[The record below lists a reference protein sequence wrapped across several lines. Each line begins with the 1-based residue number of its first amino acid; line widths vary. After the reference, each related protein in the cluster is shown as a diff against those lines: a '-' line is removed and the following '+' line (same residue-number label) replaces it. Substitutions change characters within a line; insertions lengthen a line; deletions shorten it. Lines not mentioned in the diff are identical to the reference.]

1 MKICL
6 SSDTSCLINYG
17 VLEKFDIKVF
27 PLNVIIDGEEYLDG
41 VSINQ
46 EQLRDAMRGKKTIK
60 TSTPP
65 LGQIINYFEELFE
78 QGYDRIIH
86 FTISSKLSSMNELFT
101 SVSKNYFDDKIIV
114 IDSLGLSTYMLS
126 QVILAYDELQQ
137 GTDIE
142 KLCEKIEEQK
152 KAYDLIFVPENLTAL
167 KNGGRVSPA
176 VAAVGNVLGIKP
188 VIKLIDGEL
197 VKVDTTRNVV
207 KTFKQYID
215 EQVNE
220 YPIADYDYFVVEF
233 DANHNY
239 AEQVYQYIEE
249 KFPGYKVKRGIIPIN
264 VCAHCGPG
272 TIGILISK
280 KVNGKALNEYL

>member
-1 MKICL
+1 MK
-6 SSDTSCLINYG
+6 
-17 VLEKFDIKVF
+17 K
-27 PLNVIIDGEEYLDG
+27 
-41 VSINQ
+41 
-46 EQLRDAMRGKKTIK
+46 KKTSPGKIAAL
-60 TSTPP
+60 SAAALIG
-65 LGQIINYFEELFE
+65 LGALM
-78 QGYDRIIH
+78 GGGG
-86 FTISSKLSSMNELFT
+86 
-101 SVSKNYFDDKIIV
+101 DK
-114 IDSLGLSTYMLS
+114 D
-126 QVILAYDELQQ
+126 
-137 GTDIE
+137 
-142 KLCEKIEEQK
+142 
-152 KAYDLIFVPENLTAL
+152 PE
-167 KNGGRVSPA
+167 PA
-176 VAAVGNVLGIKP
+176 AEPVAVGNVLGIKP